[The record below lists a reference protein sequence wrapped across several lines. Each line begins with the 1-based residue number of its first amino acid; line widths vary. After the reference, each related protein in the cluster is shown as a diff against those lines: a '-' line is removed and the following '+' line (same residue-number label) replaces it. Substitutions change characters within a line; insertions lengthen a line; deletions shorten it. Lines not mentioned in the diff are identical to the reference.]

1 MVQDMFQYLLP
12 SKIKLRPSLTALC
25 SRTNIN
31 HKDTGTMSKEN
42 RKQILIVSSIM
53 FIVAS
58 MLSCTPAALK
68 LEEGY
73 LTVNGVDHYYR
84 SVGEG
89 EAFVV
94 LHGGPGMYHD
104 ELYPFFLD
112 FARSHRVI
120 FYDQR
125 GNGRS
130 HLAAPDSSN
139 FNVELLVDDLDKL
152 RSLWGIEK
160 INLIGHSWGGLLA
173 MYYAVEHPES
183 MKRLIT
189 ISSAPV
195 NTELLIQC
203 YENQISRYTEIEWSD
218 LQQLWESEKYMAG
231 DPEVH
236 NQAMRKAEGVLFYD
250 KSKVDQWMAVAAF
263 DSVTARNAVA
273 LNDLGRGMK
282 LNIHVQDRLSNIQ
295 CPTLIIHSKNDFIVP
310 AAPQLAAELLANSEL
325 VVLDKSGHYPHV
337 EVPEALFGAIDEFI
351 AGSE

>member
-1 MVQDMFQYLLP
+1 M
-12 SKIKLRPSLTALC
+12 LR
-25 SRTNIN
+25 
-31 HKDTGTMSKEN
+31 EN
-42 RKQILIVSSIM
+42 RKMIQRITIWL
-53 FIVAS
+53 FIITG
-58 MLSCTPAALK
+58 MLSCSSTALQTD
-68 LEEGY
+68 EGY
-73 LTVNGVDHYYR
+73 LKVNGVDHYYR

-89 EAFVV
+89 EPFVV

-130 HLAAPDSSN
+130 PLNFVDSSN
-139 FNVELLVDDLDKL
+139 FSVELLVDDLDKM
-152 RSLWGIEK
+152 REMWGIEK

-173 MYYAVEHPES
+173 MYYAVEHPEK

-189 ISSAPV
+189 VSSAPV
-195 NTELLIQC
+195 NTDLLIQC
-203 YENQISRYTEIEWSD
+203 YENQISRYTPTEWEE
-218 LQQLWESEKYMAG
+218 LQRLWDSEKYKAG

-236 NQAMRKAEGVLFYD
+236 NEAMRKAEGVLFYD
-250 KSKVDQWMAVAAF
+250 QKKVDQWMEAAAF
-263 DSVTARNAVA
+263 DSVTARNAVD

-282 LNIHVQDRLSNIQ
+282 LNITVQDRLSNIQ

-310 AAPQLAAELLANSEL
+310 ASPQLALELIANSEL

-337 EVPEALFGAIDEFI
+337 EVPKELFGVIDQFI
-351 AGSE
+351 ARTK